1 MLSVTPHSIII
12 EIVPQQKVERYLLI
26 IVRTRVVRIHPL
38 ALFGNPTQLKI
49 VADKVQGSLK

>member
-26 IVRTRVVRIHPL
+26 IVRTRVVRIRPL